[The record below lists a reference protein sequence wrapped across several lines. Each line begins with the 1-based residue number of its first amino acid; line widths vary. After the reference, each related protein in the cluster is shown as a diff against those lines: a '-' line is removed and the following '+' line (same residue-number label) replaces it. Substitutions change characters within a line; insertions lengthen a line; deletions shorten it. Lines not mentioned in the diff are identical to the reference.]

1 LQAKQNIGVNSSDTT
16 VLIVGAGPVGLS
28 AAFALSK
35 MNIDVQVIDSGLDVD
50 SRMRASTF
58 HPPTLDMIEELGV
71 LDELLAEGLKVPVWR
86 MRQHESG
93 ESVAFDLGLLGDAT
107 SHPYRLQIEQHRY
120 CSLLVNALAK
130 RGVVV
135 EFGVQAV
142 DAQQDDSGVT
152 LTLDGLDRRRAD
164 WLIGAD
170 GASSQIRKS
179 QNLDY
184 GGKTYTH
191 SSVLLA
197 TPFQFDQYLEDV
209 SGVTYCW
216 SGRGPF
222 SLLGLKS
229 LWRAS
234 LYPGVKDLSSAA
246 EEERVREWLEF
257 IHPAAADA
265 EISDVNPYKVH
276 ERCVDTFRVGRV
288 LLAGD
293 AAHLNPPNGGMG
305 MNGGIH
311 DAMSLTKALQSVL
324 AGEDEALLDRYS
336 RQRRYVISQRL
347 IPQASANRARMATL
361 DIELQLERLAEQ
373 RRLADDP
380 KRCRDFLLKSSM
392 ISGLREAEAIE

>member
-1 LQAKQNIGVNSSDTT
+1 MSNFDTT

-28 AAFALSK
+28 AALALSK
-35 MNIDVQVIDSGLDVD
+35 MNIDVQIIDSGLEVD

-58 HPPTLDMIEELGV
+58 HPPTLDMIEELGL
-71 LDELLAEGLKVPVWR
+71 LDELLEQGLKVPVWR

-93 ESVAFDLGLLGDAT
+93 ESVAFDLSLLGNAT

-120 CSLLVNALAK
+120 CSLLVNALAE
-130 RGVVV
+130 RGVTV
-135 EFGVQAV
+135 EFGVAAI
-142 DAQQDDSGVT
+142 DAQQDSSGVT
-152 LTLDGLDRRRAD
+152 VALENLNSRRAS

-170 GASSQIRKS
+170 GASSRIRKS

-197 TPFQFDQYLEDV
+197 TSFQFDQHLNDV

-216 SGRGPF
+216 SARGPF

-234 LYPGVKDLSSAA
+234 LYPGVEDLSHAA
-246 EEERVREWLEF
+246 EETRVRDWLAF

-311 DAMSLTKALQSVL
+311 DAMSLTKALLAVL
-324 AGEDEALLDRYS
+324 AGEDETLLDRYS
-336 RQRRYVISQRL
+336 RQRRHVISQRL
-347 IPQASANRARMATL
+347 IPQASANRARMATQ
-361 DIELQLERLAEQ
+361 DINLQLERLADQ
-373 RRLADDP
+373 RRIADDP
-380 KRCRDFLLKSSM
+380 HRCKEFLLQSSM

>member
-1 LQAKQNIGVNSSDTT
+1 MSETPLKLTFPWREGNTIDFLIDGEQFFPSMLRAIKQAQQF
-16 VLIVGAGPVGLS
+16 VLMEMYLFESGKVAGKFV
-28 AAFALSK
+28 AAFVSA
-35 MNIDVQVIDSGLDVD
+35 
-50 SRMRASTF
+50 
-58 HPPTLDMIEELGV
+58 
-71 LDELLAEGLKVPVWR
+71 
-86 MRQHESG
+86 
-93 ESVAFDLGLLGDAT
+93 
-107 SHPYRLQIEQHRY
+107 
-120 CSLLVNALAK
+120 AK

-135 EFGVQAV
+135 EFGVKAV
-142 DAQQDDSGVT
+142 DAKQDNNGVT
-152 LTLDGLDRRRAD
+152 VSLDGLGSRRAN

-170 GASSQIRKS
+170 GAGSQIRKS

-184 GGKTYTH
+184 GGKTFTH

-197 TPFQFDQYLEDV
+197 TPFQFDQHLDNV

-216 SGRGPF
+216 SQRGPF

-234 LYPGVKDLSSAA
+234 LYPGVEDLSHAA
-246 EEERVREWLEF
+246 EEHRVRDWLAF

-311 DAMSLTKALQSVL
+311 DAISLTNALQAVL

-347 IPQASANRARMATL
+347 IPQASANRARMATQ
-361 DIELQLERLAEQ
+361 DIELQLERLADQ
-373 RRLADDP
+373 RRVADDP
-380 KRCRDFLLKSSM
+380 KRCKEFLLKSSM
-392 ISGLREAEAIE
+392 ISGLREAETIE